1 MVDEFS
7 AFARMP
13 APVLRNEAL
22 DALCRETLMLYRSA
36 HQDIRFV
43 ASLPDE
49 PATVWCDHRQVR
61 QALTNLVQNAIESI
75 EARRETDLRPGI
87 VRLAVLH
94 RQGQVEL
101 HVEDNGKGLPKDV
114 RHRLTEPYV
123 TTREKGTGLGLAIVK
138 KIMEDHGG
146 DLVIEDRRR
155 SGARVRLI
163 FPGRDVISG
172 HNGKSSTEAETARS
186 PDSGQGSGP
195 GSGDD
200 TPELAVI
207 HGA

>member
-1 MVDEFS
+1 VDEFS
-7 AFARMP
+7 KFARMP
-13 APVLRNEAL
+13 EPDRREVDLAKIVRDTVTLQAAGQPGVRIIADLPDCPVTMEL
-22 DALCRETLMLYRSA
+22 DATM
-36 HQDIRFV
+36 IG
-43 ASLPDE
+43 
-49 PATVWCDHRQVR
+49 